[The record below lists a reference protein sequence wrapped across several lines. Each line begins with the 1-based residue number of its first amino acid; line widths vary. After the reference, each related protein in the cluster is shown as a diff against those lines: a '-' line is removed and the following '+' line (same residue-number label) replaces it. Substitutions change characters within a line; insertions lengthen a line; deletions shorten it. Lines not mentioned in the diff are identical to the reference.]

1 MKEEFEQLLRM
12 GYSVKESLAFLNADV
27 KPVAEQTKPEP
38 KTEAEPKTE
47 PEPKP
52 IETPSPVTAQEK
64 TDFVSTETFLASQ
77 KAVLD
82 TIEKLTKAVQM
93 NNIRTAG
100 TDEDPTRNRADEFI
114 AQMITGMKKED

>member
-1 MKEEFEQLLRM
+1 MNKEQFQKLIEIGFTIDEALDL
-12 GYSVKESLAFLNADV
+12 Y
-27 KPVAEQTKPEP
+27 KPATKPEVKP
-38 KTEAEPKTE
+38 EPTPEPKTE

-64 TDFVSTETFLASQ
+64 SDFVTTEAFMASQ

-82 TIEKLTKAVQM
+82 TIEKLTKAVHM

>member
-1 MKEEFEQLLRM
+1 MNKEQFQKLIEIGFSIDEALDL
-12 GYSVKESLAFLNADV
+12 Y
-27 KPVAEQTKPEP
+27 KPAAKPEAKPEP
-38 KTEAEPKTE
+38 APEPKTE

>member
-1 MKEEFEQLLRM
+1 MNKEQFQKLIEIGFSIDEALDL
-12 GYSVKESLAFLNADV
+12 Y
-27 KPVAEQTKPEP
+27 KPAAKPEAKPEP
-38 KTEAEPKTE
+38 APEPKTE

-52 IETPSPVTAQEK
+52 IEAPSPVTAQEK
-64 TDFVSTETFLASQ
+64 TDYVTSEAFMASQ

>member
-1 MKEEFEQLLRM
+1 MNKEQFTQLIQM
-12 GYSVKESLAFLNADV
+12 GFTVSEALDLL
-27 KPVAEQTKPEP
+27 KPAKPEEPKPEP
-38 KTEAEPKTE
+38 KTEPKAE

-52 IETPSPVTAQEK
+52 IETPSPDTAQEK
-64 TDFVSTETFLASQ
+64 TDYVTSEAFMASQ

>member
-1 MKEEFEQLLRM
+1 MNKEQFTQLIQM
-12 GYSVKESLAFLNADV
+12 GFSVSEALDLL
-27 KPVAEQTKPEP
+27 KPAAAPEAKPEP
-38 KTEAEPKTE
+38 TPEPKTE

-52 IETPSPVTAQEK
+52 IETPSPVTAK
-64 TDFVSTETFLASQ
+64 TEEEEYLSTKAFIASQ
-77 KAVLD
+77 KTLLD
-82 TIEKLTKAVQM
+82 SIDKLTKAVQM

>member
-1 MKEEFEQLLRM
+1 MNKEQFQKLIEIGFSIDEALDL
-12 GYSVKESLAFLNADV
+12 Y
-27 KPVAEQTKPEP
+27 KPATKPEEP
-38 KTEAEPKTE
+38 KTEPKAEPKTE

-52 IETPSPVTAQEK
+52 VETPSPVTAQEK
-64 TDFVSTETFLASQ
+64 TDYVTSEAFLASQ
-77 KAVLD
+77 KATLD
-82 TIEKLTKAVQM
+82 AIEKLTKAVHM

>member
-1 MKEEFEQLLRM
+1 MNKEQFTQLIEM
-12 GYSVKESLAFLNADV
+12 GFTVSEALDLL
-27 KPVAEQTKPEP
+27 KPAKPEEPKTEPKPEPLPEP
-38 KTEAEPKTE
+38 KTE
-47 PEPKP
+47 P

>member
-1 MKEEFEQLLRM
+1 MNKEQFTQLIEM
-12 GYSVKESLAFLNADV
+12 GFTVSEALDLL
-27 KPVAEQTKPEP
+27 KPAAKPEEPKP

-64 TDFVSTETFLASQ
+64 TEFVTSEAFLASQ

>member
-1 MKEEFEQLLRM
+1 MNKEQFTQLIEM
-12 GYSVKESLAFLNADV
+12 GFTVSEALDLL
-27 KPVAEQTKPEP
+27 KPAAKPE
-38 KTEAEPKTE
+38 
-47 PEPKP
+47 EPKP

-64 TDFVSTETFLASQ
+64 TDYVTSEAFLASQ
-77 KAVLD
+77 KATLD
-82 TIEKLTKAVQM
+82 AIEKLTKAVHM